1 MFISVSG
8 HNHFVHV
15 QEVQRLIKIL
25 QKDPVKTVTW
35 KIIFGNP
42 SPLLKLTII
51 LQKPDELG
59 SCKIQQI
66 KNPMS

>member
-15 QEVQRLIKIL
+15 QEVQRLIKVL

-35 KIIFGNP
+35 KIIFW
-42 SPLLKLTII
+42 
-51 LQKPDELG
+51 
-59 SCKIQQI
+59 
-66 KNPMS
+66 